1 VFGAHVVAYNVR
13 TGQMVGTFT
22 LNPEGDFAI
31 AGLEPGPF
39 VVRAEPLDDGD
50 LESFFNN
57 GTNVELGFQVTYS
70 ERLAIVPAGGD
81 APGINISVRPK

>member
-1 VFGAHVVAYNVR
+1 VV
-13 TGQMVGTFT
+13 GG
-22 LNPEGDFAI
+22 
-31 AGLEPGPF
+31 
-39 VVRAEPLDDGD
+39 EPLDDGD

-57 GTNVELGFQVTYS
+57 GTNVDLSFQVTFA

>member
-1 VFGAHVVAYNVR
+1 
-13 TGQMVGTFT
+13 M
-22 LNPEGDFAI
+22 GDAPRPALFPRARD
-31 AGLEPGPF
+31 
-39 VVRAEPLDDGD
+39 VRAEPLDDGD